1 MTRLLY
7 PGAAAS
13 AMRACLDGAPAG
25 GRHTVQSL
33 HGHTSQATLT
43 HLQPVLG
50 PGHVAEP
57 LSHSTPDLYRQG
69 RNKCFPYL
77 AGQLKLF
84 LQNLKN
90 QKVYIVEIDICLH
103 F

>member
-33 HGHTSQATLT
+33 HGHPSQATLT

-57 LSHSTPDLYRQG
+57 LSIPHLTFSDMG
-69 RNKCFPYL
+69 RINVSL
-77 AGQLKLF
+77 IWQAT
-84 LQNLKN
+84 
-90 QKVYIVEIDICLH
+90 
-103 F
+103 